1 VSRDRSR
8 WRAIDAVFQEAL
20 DLDPD
25 EWPDFLDRRC
35 ADDTDLRQAVEDLLS
50 AERGAES
57 FLEES
62 VESIA
67 PEEIAV
73 AIRDQAPDPDLDRTG
88 ERVGAFRIVR
98 QIGRGGMAGVY
109 EAARAD
115 GEFEQRVAIKFL
127 RRGLDTEDFVRR
139 FLAERQ
145 ILSSLEHPNI
155 ARLVDGGTTDRGLPY
170 LALEFVEGVPITD
183 HCDETGCTLEQRL
196 RLFVQVARA
205 VQHAHA
211 NLVVHR
217 DIKPSNILVTR
228 DGRVKL
234 LDFGIAKLLDPDA
247 EPVGVPLTR
256 TGFRPLTP
264 EYASP
269 EQVRGEPITT
279 ASDVYQLGVLL
290 FRLLTGG
297 RPYEV
302 LGTGS
307 TLEETITKA
316 RPRAPS
322 ELVRQLTDAT
332 TQARLGTSP
341 ARLSRRLRG
350 DLDTIVL
357 KALRKEP
364 GRRYATALEM
374 ADDVERHLDGR
385 PITAR
390 RESGLY
396 RTGKFLRRHAWVA
409 PVSTAA
415 VLLVGAYVFTLIR
428 HGRQLEEER
437 NVARDVQRAFVSFFT
452 APDSGDVGLG
462 EGRRDLTILQAIQD
476 GTDRVRRELAD
487 RPAAQAE
494 LFDAMAAVL
503 QDLDETDQ
511 AYELAREALGIERTL
526 YGSESPQVHETLLLV
541 GRLTPDPDSARAVL
555 QERLNLSRTLYGPN
569 DAATAVSLHALAE
582 LDLREGK
589 LEDAVRRLESAIDI
603 YRVATPAQPRLLA
616 EALAELAD
624 DLEPLDRADDAVAA
638 AREGYDILVRELGT
652 QHSETATAGVRLAQ
666 ALTGAGGYDEAR
678 LLYESSLEVMDAELG
693 PTHGRTMSSR
703 NNYAILLRLMGD
715 LSSSEAV
722 YRDLLDALRERYGDV
737 HAEVAS
743 SLQNLAVAVKD
754 QGRYAEAESL
764 SRSAYEMFE
773 ETKGP
778 GYFQTAFPLL
788 TISEILLIERDYAGA
803 EVAAREALEVLRTA
817 LPPGHFAT
825 SVAECRVGEALA
837 GQGRKA
843 DARPF
848 LESGA
853 SALVAGDR
861 REVDAYRDEC
871 LEALGAM

>member
-1 VSRDRSR
+1 VSGDRSR

-25 EWPDFLDRRC
+25 EWSDFLDRRC
-35 ADDTDLRQAVEDLLS
+35 AADAQLRRAVEDLLA
-50 AERGAES
+50 AERDAES

-62 VESIA
+62 VESIVPA
-67 PEEIAV
+67 EIAA
-73 AIRDQAPDPDLDRTG
+73 AIGEQAPDPRSDRTG

-170 LALEFVEGVPITD
+170 LALEYVEGVPITE
-183 HCDETGCTLEQRL
+183 HCDEAGCSVELRL

-205 VQHAHA
+205 VQHAHT

-228 DGRVKL
+228 DGQVKL

-247 EPVGVPLTR
+247 ETSAVPLTR

-269 EQVRGEPITT
+269 EQARGEPITT

-297 RPYEV
+297 RPYEIS
-302 LGTGS
+302 GTGA
-307 TLEETITKA
+307 TLEQTITNA

-322 ELVRQLTDAT
+322 ELVRQVADSAT
-332 TQARLGTSP
+332 ETRLGISP
-341 ARLSRRLRG
+341 KRLSRRLRG
-350 DLDTIVL
+350 DLDTIIL
-357 KALRKEP
+357 KALAKEP

-390 RESGLY
+390 RESSLY

-409 PVSTAA
+409 PVSGAA
-415 VLLVGAYVFTLIR
+415 ALLVGAYVVTLIR

-452 APDSGDVGLG
+452 APDSDDVGLG
-462 EGRRDLTILQAIQD
+462 EGRRDLTILQAIRD

-487 RPAAQAE
+487 RPAARAE

-503 QDLDETDQ
+503 QDLDETDR
-511 AYELAREALGIERTL
+511 AYELATEALDIERSL
-526 YGSESPQVHETLLLV
+526 YGSESPQVHETLLRV

-555 QERLNLSRTLYGPN
+555 EERLNLSRTLYGPN
-569 DAATAVSLHALAE
+569 DPATAVSLHALAE
-582 LDLREGK
+582 LDLREGR
-589 LEDAVRRLESAIDI
+589 LEDAVRLLGSAIDI
-603 YRVATPAQPRLLA
+603 YRASAPPQPRLLA

-624 DLEPLDRADDAVAA
+624 NLEPLDRADDAVAA
-638 AREGYDILVRELGT
+638 AREGFDILVRELGA

-666 ALTGAGGYDEAR
+666 ALTGAGRYDEAR
-678 LLYESSLEVMDAELG
+678 LLYESSLAAMDTELG

-715 LSSSEAV
+715 FAGSEAV
-722 YRDLLDALRERYGDV
+722 YRALLDALRERYGEV
-737 HAEVAS
+737 HSEVAS
-743 SLQNLAVAVKD
+743 SLQNLAVVVKD
-754 QGRYAEAESL
+754 QGRYAEAERL
-764 SRSAYEMFE
+764 SRSAYTMFE

-788 TISEILLIERDYAGA
+788 TISEIRLDLEDYAGA
-803 EVAAREALEVLRTA
+803 EIVSREALEILRAA

-825 SVAECRVGEALA
+825 SVAECRVGQALA
-837 GQGRKA
+837 GQGKKA

-853 SALVAGDR
+853 AALLAGDR

-871 LEALGAM
+871 LEALGAL